1 MMQRQLLFEFAETP
15 PGGEEP
21 NPSSE
26 LVGRNFLRLKSKAR
40 NTNSISTVAA
50 ESGRLLEE
58 IASEDNLSKALLH
71 VASNKGAA
79 GVDGRSVEEIVAKA
93 PTLLP
98 LLRRRL
104 LEGRYRPM
112 EVKRVWIPKPGGGE
126 PRGLGVPTTI
136 DRWVQQ
142 AIHQVLASL
151 FEPTFHDSSHGFR
164 PGRGAHMA
172 VTEAK
177 ALVEAGYEWVVSID
191 LSKFFDR
198 VNHQRLL
205 ARLGQKVADGRVLRL
220 IRMMLKARVVLPDG
234 ARVLVEEG
242 TPQGGPLSPLLS
254 NIVLDELDWE
264 LERRGLCFKRYADD
278 LNVFVR
284 SERAGARVMEGL
296 TRFIERRLRLQV
308 NREKTVVDKPE
319 NVHILGFSIRKDGR
333 TGQTDIQLSRKTV
346 SRLRNKTRELTPRT
360 WGQSLEECFR
370 ELNQYL
376 DGWIGYFALC
386 SESGAQVL
394 KRVDA
399 HTRRRIRAIIITQHK
414 KPRFLFRHLVKRGG
428 SRKEARQ
435 CAYSSSGIWCRS
447 FKPGITKA
455 YRNNWF
461 AERLTSLW
469 TMWRYKNTR
478 METVPSQQLLLE
490 L

>member
-1 MMQRQLLFEFAETP
+1 MQRQLLFEFAETP
-15 PGGEEP
+15 PGGEKP
-21 NPSSE
+21 SPSSE
-26 LVGRNFLRLKSKAR
+26 LVGRDFLRQKSKAR
-40 NTNSISTVAA
+40 NTNRISTVTADT
-50 ESGRLLEE
+50 GRLLEE

-93 PTLLP
+93 PVLLP
-98 LLRRRL
+98 VLRRKL

-142 AIHQVLASL
+142 AIHQVLAPIY
-151 FEPTFHDSSHGFR
+151 EPTFHDSSHGFR
-164 PGRGAHMA
+164 PGRGAHRA
-172 VTEAK
+172 ITEAK
-177 ALVEAGYEWVVSID
+177 ALVEAGHEWVVSID

-198 VNHQRLL
+198 VSHQRLL
-205 ARLGQKVADGRVLRL
+205 GRLSQRIKDSRVLRL
-220 IRMMLKARVVLPDG
+220 IHLMLKARVVLPDG
-234 ARVLVEEG
+234 ARVTVQEG

-278 LNVFVR
+278 VNVFVR

-308 NREKTVVDKPE
+308 NHEKTVVDKPE
-319 NVHILGFSIRKDGR
+319 NVHILGFSLRKDGD
-333 TGQTDIQLSRKTV
+333 TGQTDIHLSRKTV
-346 SRLRNKTRELTPRT
+346 ARLRSRTRELTPRN
-360 WGQSLEECFR
+360 WGQSLDQCFS
-370 ELNQYL
+370 ELNEFL
-376 DGWIGYFALC
+376 DGWMGYFAIC
-386 SESGAQVL
+386 SQSGTQVL

-399 HTRRRIRAIIITQHK
+399 HVRRRIRAIIIVQHK
-414 KPRFLFRHLVKRGG
+414 RPRFLFRHLVKLGVPT
-428 SRKEARQ
+428 KDAKA
-435 CAYSSSGIWCRS
+435 CAFSSAGVWSRS

-455 YRNNWF
+455 YRNKWF

-469 TMWRYKNTR
+469 TTWRYKNHLR
-478 METVPSQQLLLE
+478 IETVPSQLMLE